1 MIVPDVNLLLYA
13 TNSSMPQHTRA
24 LHWMNTLFRGDEP
37 IGFSWFVVVG
47 FVRIATNP
55 RVYRAPMSVGDALAV
70 VDGWL
75 SQRLVSII
83 EPTPAHWE
91 ILSTLLRES
100 GTAGNLTNDAHLAA
114 LCIERGATLH
124 SADGDF
130 TRFRGLRWEN
140 PLLAP

>member
-13 TNSSMPQHTRA
+13 TNSSMPQHARA
-24 LHWMNTLFRGDEP
+24 KRWMDDLFNGDEP
-37 IGFSWFVVVG
+37 IGFSWLVLVG

-55 RVYRAPMSVGDALAV
+55 RVYRAPLTVHEALEV

-83 EPTPAHWE
+83 EPTSAHWE
-91 ILSTLLRES
+91 ILRSLLRES
-100 GTAGNLTNDAHLAA
+100 GTAANLTNDANLAA

-140 PLLAP
+140 PLLSY